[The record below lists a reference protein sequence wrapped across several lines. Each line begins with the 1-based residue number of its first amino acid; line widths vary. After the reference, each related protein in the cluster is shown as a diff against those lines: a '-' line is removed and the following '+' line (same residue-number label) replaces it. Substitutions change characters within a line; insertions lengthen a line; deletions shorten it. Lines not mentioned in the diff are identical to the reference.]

1 MERCLHEVLIVC
13 KFHSFSVSK
22 NFRRFG
28 FTLKV
33 SGTGNLLCTLF
44 SEGQM
49 IISKKEL
56 LALNLNLLLIRSL
69 TQHQRGRT
77 CLKLGSG
84 NLNRQ
89 MNFPNSTKRTDETPQ
104 LLDCYRVGG
113 PYWKKN
119 STQPDYLIRELS
131 VPRRTAAYANLRPE
145 ICFACDSF

>member
-1 MERCLHEVLIVC
+1 M
-13 KFHSFSVSK
+13 SK

-28 FTLKV
+28 FTLTV

-49 IISKKEL
+49 IISNKEL
-56 LALNLNLLLIRSL
+56 LALKLNLLLIRSL

-77 CLKLGSG
+77 CLKLRSG

-113 PYWKKN
+113 PYWKKIYTVRLFN
-119 STQPDYLIRELS
+119 QVYPDGLQHTLISDPRFVLLVIVFRLIIYCSFQYLL
-131 VPRRTAAYANLRPE
+131 NL
-145 ICFACDSF
+145 IVKTF

>member
-33 SGTGNLLCTLF
+33 SGTGNLMCTLF

-49 IISKKEL
+49 IISNKEL

-69 TQHQRGRT
+69 TQHQRGRA
-77 CLKLGSG
+77 CLKLRSG

-113 PYWKKN
+113 PYWKKL
-119 STQPDYLIRELS
+119 Y
-131 VPRRTAAYANLRPE
+131 TARLFNLR
-145 ICFACDSF
+145 IKCTQTDCSIR